1 MSAILQAALEGR
13 NQNFVGRKRKQK
25 EKKLKKER
33 KRKKKEGREERK
45 KKKAENITIQTEDK
59 LNAP

>member
-1 MSAILQAALEGR
+1 M
-13 NQNFVGRKRKQK
+13 
-25 EKKLKKER
+25 KK
-33 KRKKKEGREERK
+33 KKKEGREERK